1 MIGNKS
7 FKKKTNPPPPR
18 IIPRKQN
25 NGLMKTIFE
34 GMTFGLGSSLGHRAT
49 DVIFGPRTINVETNQ
64 KTESQQIDICKDLKE
79 SYEKC
84 LTDGKD
90 CTNLIE
96 LLVKAKCN

>member
-7 FKKKTNPPPPR
+7 IRKKSNPPPPR
-18 IIPRKQN
+18 IINKKQN
-25 NGLMKTIFE
+25 NGLMSTIFE

-49 DVIFGPRTINVETNQ
+49 DVIFGPRTINLETNEKSQ
-64 KTESQQIDICKDLKE
+64 SQQLDICKDLKE

-84 LTDGKD
+84 LNDGKD